1 MSNHQKIVKA
11 VIPAAGFGTRMLPA
25 SKAVPK
31 EMLPVAGKPLIQY
44 AVEEAVASGIHTV
57 ILVVR
62 NHGALIRAHFDHNR
76 ELESFLEERQLMA
89 AAEVACRLAGLAD
102 LQYVEQE
109 KPLGL
114 AHAICCARP
123 LLREEPFVVLL
134 PDVIMVHREPV
145 TRQLIRTHEQ
155 CGGSVVAVR
164 EVEASAVQ
172 RHGIV
177 QVDGRSPAF
186 PSSKAARV
194 IRLVEKPSAA
204 LAPSRLGIFGR
215 YLLEP
220 AIWDFI
226 AQTAPDARR
235 EVQLTDALN
244 LFCQKEFLSGLCFEG
259 EHYDAGDPFGF
270 LQANLELALRDP
282 HLRQP
287 LVSYLRQL
295 HGKVEGSPTLNHEQP
310 LEQ

>member
-1 MSNHQKIVKA
+1 MSDHHQIVKA

-62 NHGALIRAHFDHNR
+62 NYKSLIRAHFAYNP
-76 ELESFLEERQLMA
+76 ELESFLEERQLTA
-89 AAEVACRLAGLAD
+89 AADVTRQLARLAD

-114 AHAICCARP
+114 AHAISCARP

-134 PDVIMVHREPV
+134 PDVIMVNDEPV
-145 TRQLIRTHEQ
+145 ARQLIRAHEQ
-155 CGGSVVAVR
+155 FGGSVVAIR
-164 EVEASAVQ
+164 EVEPTAVK

-177 QVDGRSPAF
+177 QLERPTAF

-194 IRLVEKPSAA
+194 IRLVEKPSTAQ
-204 LAPSRLGIFGR
+204 APSRLGVFGR

-220 AIWDFI
+220 TIWEFI
-226 AQTAPDARR
+226 AQTAPRARG
-235 EVQLTDALN
+235 EVQLTDAMN
-244 LFCQKEFLSGLCFEG
+244 LFCHSELLCGLCFEG
-259 EHYDAGDPFGF
+259 EHYDAGDPLGY
-270 LQANLELALRDP
+270 LKANLELALRDP
-282 HLRQP
+282 CLRQP
-287 LVSYLRQL
+287 LVSYLRNLQ
-295 HGKVEGSPTLNHEQP
+295 VQAEGSAG
-310 LEQ
+310 

>member
-1 MSNHQKIVKA
+1 MSNQPKIVRA

-25 SKAVPK
+25 TKAVPK

-62 NHGALIRAHFDHNR
+62 NHKSLIRAHFAPDP
-76 ELESFLEERQLMA
+76 ELESFLEERQLRG
-89 AAEVACRLAGLAD
+89 AAELVGQLARLAD

-123 LLREEPFVVLL
+123 LLKEEPFVVLL
-134 PDVIMVHREPV
+134 PDVIMVNREPV
-145 TRQLIRTHEQ
+145 TQQLIRAHEES
-155 CGGSVVAVR
+155 GGSIIAIR
-164 EVEASAVQ
+164 EVEPSAVQ

-177 QVDGRSPAF
+177 RVEKL
-186 PSSKAARV
+186 PSAAPSGKTARV
-194 IRLVEKPSAA
+194 MGLVEKPSVDQ
-204 LAPSRLGIFGR
+204 APSRLGVFGR

-226 AQTAPDARR
+226 SQTAPDARN

-244 LFCQKEFLSGLCFEG
+244 LFCEAGGLTGICFDG
-259 EHYDAGDPFGF
+259 DHYDAGDPLGY
-270 LQANLELALRDP
+270 LQANLELSLRDP
-282 HLRQP
+282 RIHQQ

-295 HGKVEGSPTLNHEQP
+295 HGQIHGSLG
-310 LEQ
+310 

>member
-1 MSNHQKIVKA
+1 MSDYQEITKA

-25 SKAVPK
+25 TKAVPK

-44 AVEEAVASGIHTV
+44 AVEEAAASGIETV

-62 NHGALIRAHFDHNR
+62 GNKSLIQAHFARDH
-76 ELESFLEERQLMA
+76 ELESFLEEHQLTA
-89 AAEVACRLAGLAD
+89 AAELARQLARYAD
-102 LQYVEQE
+102 LLYVEQE
-109 KPLGL
+109 RPRGL
-114 AHAICCARP
+114 ANAISSARP

-134 PDVIMVHREPV
+134 PDVITVNDEPV
-145 TRQLIRTHEQ
+145 TQQLIRTHQ
-155 CGGSVVAVR
+155 QLGGSVVAIR
-164 EVEASAVQ
+164 EVDPSAVQ

-177 QVDGRSPAF
+177 QLERANAF
-186 PSSKAARV
+186 PSTKAARV

-204 LAPSRLGIFGR
+204 QAPSRLGVFGR

-226 AQTAPDARR
+226 AKTAPDGRD
-235 EVQLTDALN
+235 EVQLTDALS
-244 LFCQKEFLSGLCFEG
+244 LFCETGLLSGLCFEG
-259 EHYDAGDPFGF
+259 EHYDAGDPLGY

-287 LVSYLRQL
+287 LASYLRHL
-295 HGKVEGSPTLNHEQP
+295 HVQAEGCPV
-310 LEQ
+310 

>member
-89 AAEVACRLAGLAD
+89 AAEVARRLAGLAD

-244 LFCQKEFLSGLCFEG
+244 LFCQKEFVSGLCFEG

-282 HLRQP
+282 HLRDL
-287 LVSYLRQL
+287 LVSYLRHL

>member
-1 MSNHQKIVKA
+1 MSDRHEIVKA

-57 ILVVR
+57 ILVIR
-62 NHGALIRAHFDHNR
+62 NHKSLIRAHFAYDP
-76 ELESFLEERQLMA
+76 ELESFLEERQLTA
-89 AAEVACRLAGLAD
+89 AAEVARQLASLAD

-123 LLREEPFVVLL
+123 LLTEEPFVVLL
-134 PDVIMVHREPV
+134 PDVIMVNDAPV
-145 TRQLIRTHEQ
+145 TSQLIRTHEQ
-155 CGGSVVAVR
+155 LGGSVVAIR
-164 EVEASAVQ
+164 EVDPSAVQ

-177 QVDGRSPAF
+177 QLEHPTAF

-194 IRLVEKPSAA
+194 IGLVEKPAA
-204 LAPSRLGIFGR
+204 AQAPSRLGVFGR

-220 AIWDFI
+220 TIWDFI
-226 AQTAPDARR
+226 AQTAPDTRG

-244 LFCQKEFLSGLCFEG
+244 LFCQAGLLSGLCFEG
-259 EHYDAGDPFGF
+259 EHYDAGDPLGY

-287 LVSYLRQL
+287 LVGYLRHLQ
-295 HGKVEGSPTLNHEQP
+295 VQADGSAG
-310 LEQ
+310 

>member
-89 AAEVACRLAGLAD
+89 AAEVARRLAGLAD

-287 LVSYLRQL
+287 LVSYLRHL